1 MLAHQ
6 IAGHTHT
13 KENYEEKFCHT
24 DARIDAV
31 QKSIFDLGVS
41 VAKATEIRRVTLSEL
56 VTLIPYVGATELLT
70 LATDMVNNKVSLSAL
85 SSPTPPEFSLLHPPT
100 MVCLLT
106 MLSPSRTG
114 FRQTAR
120 QLP

>member
-41 VAKATEIRRVTLSEL
+41 VGKATEIRRVQLSGL
-56 VTLIPYVGATELLT
+56 VTLIPYIGATESPT
-70 LATDMVNNKVSLSAL
+70 LATDMVNTKVSLSAL
-85 SSPTPPEFSLLHPPT
+85 SSPTPPEFSLSHPPT

-106 MLSPSRTG
+106 MLSPSGTG